1 MVGLDVNPN
10 KRLGELSIAEQQ
22 MVEIAKALSFE
33 PKIMILMSNIISSHN
48 EVRKLFEVINR
59 LKVREF
65 VLSIYLINLKRYLK
79 YVIVLLF

>member
-1 MVGLDVNPN
+1 
-10 KRLGELSIAEQQ
+10 

-33 PKIMILMSNIISSHN
+33 PKIMIFDEPTSSLTHN

-59 LKVREF
+59 LKSEEF